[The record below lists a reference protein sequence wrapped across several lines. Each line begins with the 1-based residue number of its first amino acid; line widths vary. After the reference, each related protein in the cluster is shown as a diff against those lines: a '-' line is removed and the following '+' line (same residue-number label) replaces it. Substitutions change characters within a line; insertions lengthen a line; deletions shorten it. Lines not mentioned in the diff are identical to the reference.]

1 MDTLLWT
8 AQRRTTLDARDA
20 PQDALVGFSSGA
32 STDDDGLPH
41 TPPDL
46 PFLAP
51 ALKASPSSQAS
62 SRASSRSRPPS
73 TVLELAL
80 AESSLAPFSH
90 RDFSRSPSPPPSPQL
105 SSSARQ
111 SRHRSLPAGFE
122 HIPWI
127 SDDDDSDVEGRLSRS
142 LSPPLHDLLSLPPL
156 SPDVDER
163 DNEAKLDGDAAALS
177 PASTTSDLPP
187 SPPRTP
193 SPRRRFASLSGAA
206 AEHDLPWATSPER
219 APSSPERS
227 RSSPSP
233 RRRSSTRSGLPTL
246 RSQLSPPHP
255 SPPATSSPTSRSAPS
270 SSPDKPVRPTLL
282 RESSTTSTSTS
293 TTTSRRP
300 ALPISQAP
308 SPPPSPRAR
317 AALQLPTPDDVR
329 ARHAA
334 TRSGERGRAR
344 AAEREAGAAT
354 GASAG
359 AGDGLQLSFPS
370 AAVIEAHERE
380 GAQNGPGGV
389 AAAHGPIVEDGS
401 APPVDEADPHSLDY
415 FERHCHSLSLL
426 RLRHALSV
434 ATVLASL
441 PPSAPPS
448 PPSSSSESEPSPS
461 RAASSRARR
470 EPLVAHVPGLSSA
483 AGAAG
488 AACASSKP
496 AVGGRPPSSRPSS
509 SSTPLGAGPGDRSMV
524 SQQYRLYAMGRAK
537 AQRTGGVGYWEGGL
551 AAWELL
557 LMD

>member
-1 MDTLLWT
+1 MVMLSWT
-8 AQRRTTLDARDA
+8 TRRRTTYDSQVAG
-20 PQDALVGFSSGA
+20 QDALVGFSSGA

-51 ALKASPSSQAS
+51 ALKASQGSSSQSS

-73 TVLELAL
+73 TVLEIAL
-80 AESSLAPFSH
+80 AESSLSPFAH
-90 RDFSRSPSPPPSPQL
+90 RNLSRSPSPPPSPQL
-105 SSSARQ
+105 SSPSSSSTRQ
-111 SRHRSLPAGFE
+111 VRHRSLPAGFE

-156 SPDVDER
+156 SPDVD
-163 DNEAKLDGDAAALS
+163 DGVDAAALS
-177 PASTTSDLPP
+177 PSSTTSDLPP

-193 SPRRRFASLSGAA
+193 SPRRRFASLSGASS

-219 APSSPERS
+219 APPSPDRS

-255 SPPATSSPTSRSAPS
+255 SPTSTSTSPSASGPVPS
-270 SSPDKPVRPTLL
+270 SSSPNKPVRPTLL
-282 RESSTTSTSTS
+282 RESTSTSTS
-293 TTTSRRP
+293 TSRRP
-300 ALPISQAP
+300 TLPVSQAP
-308 SPPPSPRAR
+308 SPPPSPRSR

-334 TRSGERGRAR
+334 TRASERGRSR
-344 AAEREAGAAT
+344 AVERDEGS
-354 GASAG
+354 SAIV
-359 AGDGLQLSFPS
+359 GDGLQLSFSSP
-370 AAVIEAHERE
+370 AAVEAHERGYE
-380 GAQNGPGGV
+380 HKRQGDV
-389 AAAHGPIVEDGS
+389 AAAHE
-401 APPVDEADPHSLDY
+401 PVVAAEGDELDPHSLDY

-448 PPSSSSESEPSPS
+448 PPSSSSDSESSPS
-461 RAASSRARR
+461 RSSSSRH

-483 AGAAG
+483 TCAPLSPSAA
-488 AACASSKP
+488 AS
-496 AVGGRPPSSRPSS
+496 VGRPPSSRPSS
-509 SSTPLGAGPGDRSMV
+509 SSTPLGAANNMV

>member
-1 MDTLLWT
+1 MAILSWT
-8 AQRRTTLDARDA
+8 TRRRTSLDRRD
-20 PQDALVGFSSGA
+20 QDALVGFSSGA

-46 PFLAP
+46 PFIAP
-51 ALKASPSSQAS
+51 ALKASLSSPSSS
-62 SRASSRSRPPS
+62 HPPS
-73 TVLELAL
+73 TVLEIAL
-80 AESSLAPFSH
+80 AESSLSPFSH
-90 RDFSRSPSPPPSPQL
+90 RNLSRSPSPPPSPQL
-105 SSSARQ
+105 ASASTSRQ
-111 SRHRSLPAGFE
+111 DRHRSLPAGFE

-156 SPDVDER
+156 SPDVDHR
-163 DNEAKLDGDAAALS
+163 GDDDGEAKLDGEAAAALS
-177 PASTTSDLPP
+177 PASTSSDLPP

-193 SPRRRFASLSGAA
+193 SPRRRFASLSNAST
-206 AEHDLPWATSPER
+206 AEHDLPWATSSER
-219 APSSPERS
+219 APPSPDRSSG

-246 RSQLSPPHP
+246 RAQLSPPHP
-255 SPPATSSPTSRSAPS
+255 SPTSTTSPASRSSPST
-270 SSPDKPVRPTLL
+270 SPDKPVRPTLL
-282 RESSTTSTSTS
+282 RESSTTTTS
-293 TTTSRRP
+293 TTSSRRP
-300 ALPISQAP
+300 ALPVSQAP
-308 SPPPSPRAR
+308 SPPPSPRSR

-334 TRSGERGRAR
+334 TRSGERGRPR
-344 AAEREAGAAT
+344 DVEREGGAA
-354 GASAG
+354 AG
-359 AGDGLQLSFPS
+359 TTAGDGLQLSFSTAPF
-370 AAVIEAHERE
+370 ERE
-380 GAQNGPGGV
+380 DEREIESKRRDDV
-389 AAAHGPIVEDGS
+389 AAAHGPVAAEGDG
-401 APPVDEADPHSLDY
+401 PLVDEADPHSLDY

-448 PPSSSSESEPSPS
+448 PPSSSSESDPSPS
-461 RAASSRARR
+461 RAGSTPRR
-470 EPLVAHVPGLSSA
+470 EPLVAHVPGLSSTPSA
-483 AGAAG
+483 AA
-488 AACASSKP
+488 
-496 AVGGRPPSSRPSS
+496 AVGPRPPSSRPSS
-509 SSTPLGAGPGDRSMV
+509 SSTPLGAGNGAGSMV